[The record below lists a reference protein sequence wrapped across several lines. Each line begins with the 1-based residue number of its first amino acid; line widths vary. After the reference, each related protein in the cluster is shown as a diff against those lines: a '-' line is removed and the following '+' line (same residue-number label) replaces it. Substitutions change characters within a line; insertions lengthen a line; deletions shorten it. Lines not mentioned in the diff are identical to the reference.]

1 MLSGK
6 KIIVTGSAMGL
17 GKAFAQAILKQNAE
31 IVLMDIQEAL
41 LQTTY
46 HELVEAA
53 GNASRIH
60 YVVADMGD
68 PDSIKIAIMTATHKL
83 KGLDGLINNAAIA
96 TNVGGK
102 LMEDIDLDLWDRVQ
116 RVNVRG
122 VWLTSCAC
130 IPFLKHSKH
139 GKIINIASDTAIW
152 GAPKLMAYVASKGA
166 VLSMTKSMAR
176 ELGAFNICVNA
187 IAPGLVRS
195 ESTEYVPKERHDF
208 YENGRAISRPQYPED
223 LTGTVLYLLSDHSN
237 FVTGQTMIVNG
248 GFVLA

>member
-1 MLSGK
+1 MLTDK
-6 KIIVTGSAMGL
+6 KIIVTGAAMGL
-17 GKAFAQAILKQNAE
+17 GKVFAEAILNAHAR
-31 IVLMDIQEAL
+31 IVIMDIQENML
-41 LQTTY
+41 HITHQ
-46 HELVEAA
+46 ELMAKGFTPDQVQ
-53 GNASRIH
+53 
-60 YVVADMGD
+60 YVVADMGN
-68 PDSIKIAIMTATHKL
+68 PDSIKSGIAEAAQKL
-83 KGLDGLINNAAIA
+83 GGIDGLINNAAIA

-102 LMEDIDLDLWDRVQ
+102 LMEDVDIDLWDRVQ

-122 VWLTSCAC
+122 VWLTSVAC
-130 IPFLKHSKH
+130 LPFLKQSIH

-176 ELGAFNICVNA
+176 ELGAFNICVNV

-223 LTGTVLYLLSDHSN
+223 LTGTALYLLSDHSN
-237 FVTGQTMIVNG
+237 FVTGQTLIVNG